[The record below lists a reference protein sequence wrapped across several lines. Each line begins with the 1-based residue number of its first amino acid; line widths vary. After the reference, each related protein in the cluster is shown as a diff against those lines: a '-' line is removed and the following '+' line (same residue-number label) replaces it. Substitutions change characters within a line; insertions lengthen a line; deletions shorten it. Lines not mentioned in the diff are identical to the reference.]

1 MPAIAVQ
8 LAKQPVE
15 KLYDLSSLKVIR
27 CGASA
32 LSAETIDV
40 LQRKLKCI
48 VFQGYGMTEA
58 TVRSHA
64 NFKGANR
71 EGSIGIVMPFC
82 ECKVYGKFI
91 IRLIFG
97 FYKVV

>member
-1 MPAIAVQ
+1 MAVQ

-15 KLYDLSSLKVIR
+15 QLYDLSSLKVIR

-32 LSAETIDV
+32 LSTETIDV

-58 TVRSHA
+58 TIRTHG
-64 NFKGANR
+64 NYKGVNR
-71 EGSIGIVMPFC
+71 EGSIGTVMPFC
-82 ECKVYGKFI
+82 ECKVI
-91 IRLIFG
+91 TC
-97 FYKVV
+97 